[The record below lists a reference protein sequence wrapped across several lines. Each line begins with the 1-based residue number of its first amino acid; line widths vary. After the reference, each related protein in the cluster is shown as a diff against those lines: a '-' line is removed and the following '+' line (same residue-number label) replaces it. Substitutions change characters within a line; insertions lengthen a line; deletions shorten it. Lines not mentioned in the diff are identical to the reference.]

1 MLRLV
6 LTGIF
11 AALFFSSTFVLNRA
25 MSLEG
30 GHWLWTA
37 SLRYVWML
45 VLLCIWLVVT
55 GRATLGIKALQL
67 YCKHWVFWTI
77 AGSVG
82 FGIFYTFIS
91 FSASYAPGWVV
102 AATWQM
108 TILATPAV
116 LLLFGRRVSLCALL
130 FTLIVFAGVLL
141 INIEQATTVPLHD
154 VLLGALPVLG
164 AAFAYPLGNQMVWE
178 ARVAVDKQYVPLIRR
193 WIPTIDHPV
202 MEDNICRVLLLTL
215 GSLPLWGVLI
225 LWVSP
230 PIPSEGQLLMTLLVA
245 LFSGVAATS
254 LFLSA
259 RHMAKS
265 PSELAAVDCTQS
277 MEVVFTLAGEALL
290 LGGMLPGG
298 DGLGRHSLNPFRA
311 GIVSTDAESVGGD
324 VSP

>member
-6 LTGIF
+6 LTGIV

-37 SLRYVWML
+37 SLRYAWML
-45 VLLCIWLVVT
+45 ILLFIWLAVT
-55 GRATLGIKALQL
+55 GRAILGWQALKL
-67 YCKHWVFWTI
+67 FCKHWLFWTI

-82 FGIFYTFIS
+82 FGIFYALIS

-108 TILATPAV
+108 TILATPVV
-116 LLLFGRRVSLCALL
+116 LLLFGRKVSLRAVL
-130 FTLIVFAGVLL
+130 FTLIVFVGVLL
-141 INIEQATTVPLHD
+141 INIEQATSVPLRV
-154 VLLGALPVLG
+154 VLLGALPVFG

-178 ARVAVDKQYVPLIRR
+178 ARIFVPEQRVPLLRR
-193 WIPTIDHPV
+193 LIPTIDHPA
-202 MEDNICRVLLLTL
+202 MDDAICRVLLLTL
-215 GSLPLWGVLI
+215 GSLPLWIVL
-225 LWVSP
+225 LVWFSP
-230 PIPSEGQLLMTLLVA
+230 PKPSEGQILMTLLVA

-290 LGGMLPGG
+290 LGGVLPGLMG
-298 DGLGRHSLNPFRA
+298 WA
-311 GIVSTDAESVGGD
+311 GIALTLLGLVLYLQMQKI
-324 VSP
+324 